1 MILPKTFIESSA
13 SMFVYKT
20 DIQVFEEFG
29 MLRLSTF
36 RNDKS
41 QDFLLY
47 SHDSAITNIIK
58 SYCFHYLGKCL

>member
-13 SMFVYKT
+13 SMFVMKCDVKKYNG
-20 DIQVFEEFG
+20 FG
-29 MLRLSTF
+29 MLRFINFTHIT
-36 RNDKS
+36 S

-58 SYCFHYLGKCL
+58 SYCFNYLGKCL